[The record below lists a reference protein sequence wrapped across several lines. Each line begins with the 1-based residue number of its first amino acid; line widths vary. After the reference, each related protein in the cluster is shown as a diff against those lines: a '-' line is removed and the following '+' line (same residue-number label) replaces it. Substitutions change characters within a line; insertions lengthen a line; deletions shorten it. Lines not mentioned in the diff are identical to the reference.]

1 MRLIFKR
8 GKTESQCQIIY
19 LLWLFCFE
27 LSKGKQ
33 QTGSSDKQQ
42 QHNKYSD
49 KLYCD
54 IYQLEF
60 AKFTRK
66 SKIVS
71 CQSGVSSIKVISE
84 GIYQRITCFLEIS
97 TKDLRYMIP
106 KD

>member
-71 CQSGVSSIKVISE
+71 QEYLRSKLSVKEFTSE
-84 GIYQRITCFLEIS
+84 LRASLTNS
-97 TKDLRYMIP
+97 TKDLRYTIP